1 MSRTATFAVSVFS
14 AVVAGITKGH
24 WDWTIIFIL
33 GSGFS
38 LAVHRFVGGIYASR

>member
-14 AVVAGITKGH
+14 AVFAGFTKGH

-38 LAVHRFVGGIYASR
+38 LSVNRIVEVIYASL